1 MFVLNL
7 LYYVDY
13 PCIYGASHYSFARL
27 FIAVSRQL
35 YQGRVFH
42 DAWFTDRL
50 EPGNHTHICQSTGA
64 VHHSSPTQIHRLRC
78 CRRIRGGICW
88 VSVLVTNLRW
98 TCQCAILAS
107 LQMFIYTKPHSKITR
122 GWLINL
128 SILRFYWWMDMSPR
142 GHGICTCYVAKYLA
156 QWHADGN
163 ASLCQYLLK
172 PHLCMFVFRGAQMWC
187 ISD

>member
-50 EPGNHTHICQSTGA
+50 EPGNHTHICQSNARSAGWCDGYVVLDTRNQIAKSGA
-64 VHHSSPTQIHRLRC
+64 VHHSWPTQRHRSRR

-122 GWLINL
+122 GWLINS
-128 SILRFYWWMDMSPR
+128 SILRSYWWMDMSPR

-163 ASLCQYLLK
+163 ASLC
-172 PHLCMFVFRGAQMWC
+172 
-187 ISD
+187 

>member
-1 MFVLNL
+1 MQTTKYKNKVAVVATL
-7 LYYVDY
+7 
-13 PCIYGASHYSFARL
+13 SHLADGK
-27 FIAVSRQL
+27 SRIRYISLCRYFL
-35 YQGRVFH
+35 YQTVSNNQ
-42 DAWFTDRL
+42 AWFTDRL

-122 GWLINL
+122 GCLINL

-163 ASLCQYLLK
+163 ASLC
-172 PHLCMFVFRGAQMWC
+172 
-187 ISD
+187 